1 MAASKLNL
9 EGKAVLVTGSAGFIG
24 SHLAKKLCQDMPD
37 TQIIG
42 IDNLNDYYDIGLKES
57 RLNDLSTYL
66 IGLYN
71 ILEACRHSRENDEE
85 RL

>member
-1 MAASKLNL
+1 
-9 EGKAVLVTGSAGFIG
+9 
-24 SHLAKKLCQDMPD
+24 MPD

-66 IGLYN
+66 IGFYN

>member
-1 MAASKLNL
+1 
-9 EGKAVLVTGSAGFIG
+9 
-24 SHLAKKLCQDMPD
+24 MPD

-66 IGLYN
+66 IGFYN
-71 ILEACRHSRENDEE
+71 ILLQGWGGVVVWRGRVSALPLYFFPLS
-85 RL
+85 LSAS